1 MNAGRRTVSRILPV
15 DPGVFAR
22 LLERPDEVMLEHG
35 AGGERLVAKVRAILS
50 VPILALPL
58 IAGIGGAGTT
68 QTLAGLAL
76 AVFVNVMAQV
86 WLALARSHRRHGW
99 LPYAT
104 GTWDVTATSAV
115 LVLLAMGEPAAGLNS
130 IVVWCFYALAI
141 FLTALRN
148 DGRLVLYVGGLALL
162 QYGLLAF
169 AVLALAPH
177 PPMSIAYGQATAAG
191 QLERLVLLLLV
202 TLLTCAVVYRMQR
215 LVELS
220 GRDGLTG
227 LPNRV
232 WLLQRLPRMFQAARA
247 GGHTLTLALLD
258 IDRFKRLNDDFG
270 HRAGDRALR
279 HVAALLAEMLEESE
293 HLARI
298 GGQEFVLVLRCPIGS
313 AWERL
318 DRARRLLLETPFHPE
333 RGTESVTMSFSV
345 GLAAFPQDGGDASAL
360 LGAADRRLQAAKR
373 DGRNRVVALDH

>member
-1 MNAGRRTVSRILPV
+1 MDAPRDTLSRALLV
-15 DPGVFAR
+15 DPSVFRR

-35 AGGERLVAKVRAILS
+35 AGGERLVAKLRAILS
-50 VPILALPL
+50 VAILALPL
-58 IAGIGGAGTT
+58 IAGLGGAGTT
-68 QTLAGLAL
+68 QTLVGLAL
-76 AVFVNVMAQV
+76 AVFVNIVAQV

-104 GTWDVTATSAV
+104 GTWDVTATSLV
-115 LVLLAMGEPAAGLNS
+115 LVLLAMREPVAGVNS
-130 IVVWCFYALAI
+130 IVVWCFYAIAI
-141 FLTALRN
+141 LMTALRN
-148 DGRLVLYVGGLALL
+148 DGRLVLYVGGLAML
-162 QYGLLAF
+162 QYAALAF
-169 AVLALAPH
+169 TVLALAPQ
-177 PPMSIAYGQATAAG
+177 PLISIGYGQATLAG
-191 QLERLVLLLLV
+191 QLERLLLLLLV

-258 IDRFKRLNDDFG
+258 LDRFKRLNDDFG

-279 HVAALLAEMLEESE
+279 HVASHLSEMLEESE

-318 DRARRLLLETPFHPE
+318 DRTRRLLADIPFHPE
-333 RGTESVTMSFSV
+333 RGTETVAMTFSA
-345 GLAAFPQDGGDASAL
+345 GLAAFPQDGSDASTL
-360 LGAADRRLQAAKR
+360 LGVADRRLQAAKQ
-373 DGRNRVVALDH
+373 DGRNRVVALDR

>member
-1 MNAGRRTVSRILPV
+1 
-15 DPGVFAR
+15 
-22 LLERPDEVMLEHG
+22 
-35 AGGERLVAKVRAILS
+35 
-50 VPILALPL
+50 
-58 IAGIGGAGTT
+58 
-68 QTLAGLAL
+68 
-76 AVFVNVMAQV
+76 
-86 WLALARSHRRHGW
+86 
-99 LPYAT
+99 
-104 GTWDVTATSAV
+104 V

-318 DRARRLLLETPFHPE
+318 DRTRRLLLETPFHPE
-333 RGTESVTMSFSV
+333 RGTESVAMSFSA